1 MPKSRVDSEHHMLAA
16 HRLELA
22 REQLAALL
30 PGGSQARTIDVT
42 SAAVIEGRAATMA
55 CPQCGGLYRILE
67 HTRPV
72 PGVRRVDV
80 ACRHCSTPRAL
91 WFRIVLRE
99 PN

>member
-1 MPKSRVDSEHHMLAA
+1 MRAA
-16 HRLELA
+16 QRLEMA
-22 REQLAALL
+22 REQLVALL
-30 PGGSQARTIDVT
+30 PGGSPDRAIDVT
-42 SAAVIEGRAATMA
+42 SAAVIEVRAAAMA
-55 CPQCGGLYRILE
+55 CPQCGGLYRILD

-91 WFRIVLRE
+91 WFRIRERE